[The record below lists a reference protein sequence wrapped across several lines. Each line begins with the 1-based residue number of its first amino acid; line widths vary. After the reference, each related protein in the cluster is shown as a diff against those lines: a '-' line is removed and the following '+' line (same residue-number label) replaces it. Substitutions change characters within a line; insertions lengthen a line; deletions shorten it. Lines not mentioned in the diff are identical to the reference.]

1 MTVGERIQAYR
12 KQLGLSQDE
21 LGQKLLVSR
30 QTISL
35 WEKNQTVPTLD
46 NLKRLRS
53 IFNVS
58 VDEILGFNNNEQ
70 VPENTPNE
78 TYQFNYSKS
87 ELNNIHKAQKTT
99 IYKKAIPFTLISI
112 FLIVYFII
120 SDTSNIMTGFAL
132 GAFIIWL
139 TINIKSN
146 NAYNQS
152 FIKNI
157 DHISESTY
165 EYLLFDEYL
174 NINIYRNKELVRKSK
189 FFYNDIE
196 KATLIDKWLILI
208 ISGQSFILRKDALTE
223 DSVFYSFLY
232 KKQSNN
238 IKKLPQDKNRMI
250 SIILFIA
257 SFLSLFAALFSVGIT
272 SNFNKMFVEN
282 MWLFFLW
289 TPIPIASVVFGYK
302 LKARGYK
309 YQKNVIT
316 GFIMAALLC
325 IYGSFS
331 FIFADTFD
339 HSDIYITKA
348 EQMLKIDIPEHTRIN
363 TQDYTKT
370 TQVFPRGYIYTVS
383 DIYFSESAVE
393 DFENEIK
400 HDNRWLTS
408 VPNNLF
414 GITSPLCDY
423 SKYDYVLIYNIDT
436 EEFNV
441 LPSDN
446 GTYRFIN
453 IIYKSNANEMKII
466 DHSID
471 YIK

>member
-1 MTVGERIQAYR
+1 
-12 KQLGLSQDE
+12 
-21 LGQKLLVSR
+21 
-30 QTISL
+30 
-35 WEKNQTVPTLD
+35 
-46 NLKRLRS
+46 
-53 IFNVS
+53 
-58 VDEILGFNNNEQ
+58 
-70 VPENTPNE
+70 
-78 TYQFNYSKS
+78 
-87 ELNNIHKAQKTT
+87 
-99 IYKKAIPFTLISI
+99 
-112 FLIVYFII
+112 
-120 SDTSNIMTGFAL
+120 
-132 GAFIIWL
+132 
-139 TINIKSN
+139 
-146 NAYNQS
+146 
-152 FIKNI
+152 
-157 DHISESTY
+157 
-165 EYLLFDEYL
+165 
-174 NINIYRNKELVRKSK
+174 
-189 FFYNDIE
+189 
-196 KATLIDKWLILI
+196 
-208 ISGQSFILRKDALTE
+208 
-223 DSVFYSFLY
+223 
-232 KKQSNN
+232 
-238 IKKLPQDKNRMI
+238 
-250 SIILFIA
+250 
-257 SFLSLFAALFSVGIT
+257 
-272 SNFNKMFVEN
+272 MFVEN

-331 FIFADTFD
+331 LIFADTFD